1 MHDIYAYGLG
11 LYTLIATVLLT
22 EFTADKVTVLLRHER
37 RDVKRVLWLAGIR
50 LIKWTYLIITAGIIL
65 PLLCGACL
73 DLYVMMPF
81 KRLVAPGSKP
91 EMQIMQD
98 WAFGIIHL
106 KIAGRII
113 MYLDGRQAQ
122 QMRLV
127 PFPSNPLTVDFPG
140 PLDES
145 KYPPSHS
152 QIPHSNFQTWYSGVS
167 DSIGIGVSVS
177 RYSYGSGDA
186 TRRR

>member
-1 MHDIYAYGLG
+1 MHDIYAYGIG
-11 LYTLIATVLLT
+11 LYTLITTVLLT
-22 EFTADKVTVLLRHER
+22 EFFADKVTILLRHER
-37 RDVKRVLWLAGIR
+37 RYVKRVLWTAVIR

-81 KRLVAPGSKP
+81 KRLVAPGSKI

-113 MYLDGRQAQ
+113 MYIDGRQAQ

-127 PFPSNPLTVDFPG
+127 ATPSILLTVDFPR

-145 KYPPSHS
+145 KYPPSNS
-152 QIPHSNFQTWYSGVS
+152 QIPHSNF
-167 DSIGIGVSVS
+167 
-177 RYSYGSGDA
+177 
-186 TRRR
+186 